1 MLFVGA
7 RQQPSKRRVEK
18 KNLHRLTF
26 VRSLLCAKTENTF
39 REFCFKR
46 IHDLAFRQDLV
57 VVGIYGTAI
66 ASLLLSDAGDGVL
79 GCGVCGVVYS
89 VVWW

>member
-18 KNLHRLTF
+18 KTLHRLTF

-39 REFCFKR
+39 RE
-46 IHDLAFRQDLV
+46 
-57 VVGIYGTAI
+57 
-66 ASLLLSDAGDGVL
+66 L
-79 GCGVCGVVYS
+79 GPYARKQTNLDP
-89 VVWW
+89 